1 MVPCKT
7 HIAGFGRACA
17 IVALLV
23 SVSACN
29 FKFGQPNV
37 DKTVDAEKKPP
48 VIVIPVEAG
57 YPERG
62 SISEYIKTNS
72 HVEAEQGM
80 AILTQGA
87 GPCMEVFVDEGDY
100 VEQDQA
106 LAQLKTDDAKAALNN
121 IQQQVLQN
129 KSTYSRIKEL
139 HDEGLSSDE
148 DRDNARHIYE
158 GSKAQ
163 LEQQQLQLDNLTI
176 RAPFAGVIT
185 LRDIKAGMIVPSAH
199 IAFNIINPTTFM
211 LAIYVDEKHR
221 GALREGQM
229 ADVTVDAAGDEIF
242 AATVRRINPGIDAT
256 TGNVKIILDFE
267 EGAHARLFE
276 AAYARIKL
284 VMETHGDALLLAKDA
299 IVEENS
305 RTYVFVLRPDTSTD
319 DEIETSAEP
328 NSEAV
333 EPDPADERYSAERVE
348 ITTGLEDTQYVE
360 ILSGIEDSDVIV
372 TNGHFNLKPGATVR
386 VTDMEA
392 ELMSQA
398 DLTPAEAL
406 AKSEAE
412 SEKKN
417 RNGRGKE
424 HGRF

>member
-1 MVPCKT
+1 
-7 HIAGFGRACA
+7 
-17 IVALLV
+17 
-23 SVSACN
+23 
-29 FKFGQPNV
+29 
-37 DKTVDAEKKPP
+37 
-48 VIVIPVEAG
+48 
-57 YPERG
+57 
-62 SISEYIKTNS
+62 
-72 HVEAEQGM
+72 
-80 AILTQGA
+80 
-87 GPCMEVFVDEGDY
+87 
-100 VEQDQA
+100 
-106 LAQLKTDDAKAALNN
+106 
-121 IQQQVLQN
+121 
-129 KSTYSRIKEL
+129 
-139 HDEGLSSDE
+139 
-148 DRDNARHIYE
+148 
-158 GSKAQ
+158 
-163 LEQQQLQLDNLTI
+163 
-176 RAPFAGVIT
+176 
-185 LRDIKAGMIVPSAH
+185 MIVPSAH